1 MHFDDHQHMYACRS
15 RVEKQI
21 DESKKQE
28 ELKRMEVIVI
38 QQKLQSM
45 ASPDASGT
53 PADAMTASA

>member
-1 MHFDDHQHMYACRS
+1 MTISMYACRS

-45 ASPDASGT
+45 ASPDASGA